1 MLATPRILI
10 VEDESLVAFNLDRR
24 LTRLGYSVVGRVAT
38 GAEAIHGALALC
50 PHVVLMDIHL
60 RGEMDGVEAAQA
72 IRAQKPI
79 PIIFLSAYVDGATI
93 ARLRAAGTAEAYL
106 RKPIV
111 DHTLQQTLQQVL
123 SFHQTGPP
131 RNPC

>member
-1 MLATPRILI
+1 MSPIPRILI

-38 GAEAIHGALALC
+38 GAEAIHGAMTLN

-72 IRAQKPI
+72 IHARKSI
-79 PIIFLSAYVDGATI
+79 PIIFLSAYVDDATI
-93 ARLRAAGTAEAYL
+93 ARLRTAGAAEAYL

-123 SFHQTGPP
+123 SFCQTGPP
-131 RNPC
+131 

>member
-1 MLATPRILI
+1 MPPPPRILI

-24 LTRLGYSVVGRVAT
+24 LTRLGYAVVGRVAT
-38 GAEAIHGALALC
+38 GAEAIHCAMTLS

-60 RGEMDGVEAAQA
+60 HGDIDGVEAAQA

-79 PIIFLSAYVDGATI
+79 PIIFLSAYVDATTI
-93 ARLRAAGTAEAYL
+93 ARLRAAGVAEAYL

-111 DHTLQQTLQQVL
+111 DQTLQQTLQQVL
-123 SFHQTGPP
+123 
-131 RNPC
+131 

>member
-1 MLATPRILI
+1 MGVRRILI

-38 GAEAIHGALALC
+38 GAEAVHGALALC

-131 RNPC
+131 

>member
-1 MLATPRILI
+1 

-24 LTRLGYSVVGRVAT
+24 LTRLGYSVVDRVAT
-38 GAEAIHGALALC
+38 GAEAIHDAVTLC
-50 PHVVLMDIHL
+50 PHVILMDIHL

-79 PIIFLSAYVDGATI
+79 PIIFLSAYVDAATI
-93 ARLRAAGTAEAYL
+93 ERLRQAGVAEAYL

-111 DHTLQQTLQQVL
+111 DHTLQQTLQHVL
-123 SFHQTGPP
+123 SFRQTGPP
-131 RNPC
+131 

>member
-1 MLATPRILI
+1 MPTTPRILI
-10 VEDESLVAFNLDRR
+10 VEDEALVAFNLDRR

-38 GAEAIHGALALC
+38 GDEAIHSAMTLY

-72 IRAQKPI
+72 IRAQRPI
-79 PIIFLSAYVDGATI
+79 PIIFLSAYVDAATI
-93 ARLRAAGTAEAYL
+93 ARLRAAGVAEAYL

-111 DHTLQQTLQQVL
+111 DYTLQQTLQHVL
-123 SFHQTGPP
+123 SCGQTGPP
-131 RNPC
+131 